1 MKVIALMRIRK
12 NRTGKVKKRG
22 QALVEFIIILPVAV
36 MLVLMIVD
44 FGRIMYFK
52 TTLESTVSDAI
63 ILYNK
68 GNNLDEIKEK
78 LDNQDIEISSN
89 KLSAKKSIDI
99 VAPGLNLLFDNPYTI
114 VASRVLNYDE

>member
-1 MKVIALMRIRK
+1 M
-12 NRTGKVKKRG
+12 KKRG

-78 LDNQDIEISSN
+78 LDYQDIEISSN
-89 KLSAKKSIDI
+89 KISAKKSVDI